1 MFAQFTFE
9 NAGLK
14 LTLCNDMESE
24 REKIACANS
33 LSPKTHHLGDNTK
46 MTWESR
52 ASIFIYPHPFK

>member
-46 MTWESR
+46 M
-52 ASIFIYPHPFK
+52 